1 MGDDLGISFS
11 PPGITKCYA
20 EGSPFESNK
29 TGTSVGFAD
38 QVQAAIYGAQTM
50 DFRNDGTSGVTGHD
64 SHNGGGDT
72 LRDVLIMADD
82 LGAKDGQAPMMM
94 DKNMTEGRI
103 DLMEKPATIDTE
115 GSDVAAVLAAMAKA
129 APAPRQDLTDSK
141 SVGERRFTIITDS
154 SRDGLLTEF
163 GKETLEYRYLLPGES
178 YQDLFARVA
187 DAYADDEAHAQRL
200 YDHISRLWFMP
211 ATPVLSNGG
220 TGRGLPISC
229 YLNSVDDSLEGIVS
243 TWNENVWLAS
253 RGGGIGT
260 YWGQVRGIG
269 EPVGLNGKTSGI
281 IPFVRVMDSLT
292 LAISQGSLRRGSA
305 AVYID
310 VSHPEIEEFLEIRKP
325 SGDFN
330 RKALN
335 LHHGVLLTDEFMNAV
350 RNGDEFALRSPRD
363 GSERGRVDARSLFQK
378 LVETRLATG
387 EPYIVFNDTVNR
399 TMPEHHRALG
409 LKVST
414 SNLCSEITLP
424 TGRDHLG
431 NDRTA
436 VCCLSSLN
444 LEKWDEWAGDK
455 NFVEDVMRFLD
466 NVLQDYIDRAPPEM
480 ARAKYSAMRERSV
493 GMGVMGFH
501 SFLQSRGLGFESAL
515 AKSWNMKIFR
525 HIHAKANEA
534 SMLLAQERGACPD
547 AEDMGKMERFSC
559 KMAIAPT
566 ASISIICG
574 GTSACIEPIPAN
586 IYTHK
591 TLSGSF
597 VVKNPYL
604 EKLLRDKSKDSTNV
618 WNTILEKGGSVQHL
632 DFLSA
637 EEKEAFKTSFE
648 IDQRWL
654 LELAADRTPYIDQ
667 AQSLN
672 LFIPADV
679 DKWDLMMLHFQA
691 WEKGIKSLYYLRS
704 KSVQR
709 AGFAGSGMDG
719 GVEADNT
726 LDAKKVELM
735 TAQTDYDECLACQ

>member
-1 MGDDLGISFS
+1 MAFCGQFYYSARETGVMDLSGSSEVGSNDVATIIDS
-11 PPGITKCYA
+11 PSKEPKTAELAAAPEAAAAPKAKKPGIDSMEITPQLYPIEVDHSRDA
-20 EGSPFESNK
+20 LL
-29 TGTSVGFAD
+29 T
-38 QVQAAIYGAQTM
+38 
-50 DFRNDGTSGVTGHD
+50 DFGK
-64 SHNGGGDT
+64 DT
-72 LRDVLIMADD
+72 L
-82 LGAKDGQAPMMM
+82 
-94 DKNMTEGRI
+94 
-103 DLMEKPATIDTE
+103 
-115 GSDVAAVLAAMAKA
+115 
-129 APAPRQDLTDSK
+129 TD
-141 SVGERRFTIITDS
+141 
-154 SRDGLLTEF
+154 
-163 GKETLEYRYLLPGES
+163 RYLLPGES
-178 YQDLFARVA
+178 YQDLFVRVA
-187 DAYADDEAHAQRL
+187 SAYADDQPHAQRI
-200 YDHISRLWFMP
+200 YDYISKLWFMP
-211 ATPVLSNGG
+211 STPVLSNGG

-229 YLNSVDDSLEGIVS
+229 YLNSVDDSLEGIVN
-243 TWNENVWLAS
+243 TWNENVWLAA

-260 YWGQVRGIG
+260 YWGSVRGIG

-305 AVYID
+305 AVYLD

-335 LHHGVLLTDEFMNAV
+335 LHHGVLLTDAFMEAV
-350 RNGDEFALRSPRD
+350 RDGAEWELLSPKD
-363 GSERGRVDARSLFQK
+363 GSKRGSVDARALFQK

-399 TMPEHHRALG
+399 AMPKHHRDVG

-424 TGRDHLG
+424 TGRDQHG
-431 NDRTA
+431 MDRTA

-444 LEKWDEWAGDK
+444 LETWDEWNGDK
-455 NFVEDVMRFLD
+455 RFIEDIMRFLD
-466 NVLQDYIDRAPPEM
+466 NVLQDYIDRAPDEM
-480 ARAKYSAMRERSV
+480 ARAKYSAGRERSV
-493 GMGVMGFH
+493 GLGVMGFH
-501 SFLQSRGLGFESAL
+501 TFLQARNIPFEGAM
-515 AKSWNMKIFR
+515 AKSWNLKIFK
-525 HIHAKANEA
+525 HIAAGAQEA
-534 SMLLAQERGACPD
+534 SMLLASERGPCPD
-547 AEDMGKMERFSC
+547 AADQGVMERFSC

-597 VVKNPYL
+597 SIKNPYL
-604 EKLLRDKSKDSTNV
+604 EKLLSEKSKNSDAV

-632 DFLSA
+632 DFLSQ
-637 EEKEAFKTSFE
+637 EEKDVYKTSFE

-654 LELAADRTPYIDQ
+654 IELVADRTPYIDQ

-679 DKWDLMMLHFQA
+679 EKWDLLMLHFRA
-691 WEKGIKSLYYLRS
+691 WELGIKSLYYLRS

-709 AGFAGSGMDG
+709 AGFAG

-726 LDAKKVELM
+726 PDLKQIELEVK
-735 TAQTDYDECLACQ
+735 DYDECLACQ

>member
-1 MGDDLGISFS
+1 MRLGRLARRPLIRTHAEHQVSSGIPDRGIRGRQNMEFRNGDDAAMGLGDNGNAATLEADT
-11 PPGITKCYA
+11 PATTKA
-20 EGSPFESNK
+20 
-29 TGTSVGFAD
+29 V
-38 QVQAAIYGAQTM
+38 TM
-50 DFRNDGTSGVTGHD
+50 DR
-64 SHNGGGDT
+64 
-72 LRDVLIMADD
+72 
-82 LGAKDGQAPMMM
+82 KDQ
-94 DKNMTEGRI
+94 
-103 DLMEKPATIDTE
+103 
-115 GSDVAAVLAAMAKA
+115 GSDELVAEAAAGALAEAVKA
-129 APAPRQDLTDSK
+129 ASAGSGDSK
-141 SVGERRFTIITDS
+141 AVNPRRFTITTDS
-154 SRDGLLTEF
+154 ARDALLTDF
-163 GKETLEYRYLLPGES
+163 GKDTLTDRYLLPGES

-187 DAYADDEAHAQRL
+187 DCYADDEEHAQRL
-200 YDHISRLWFMP
+200 YDYISKLWFMP

-220 TGRGLPISC
+220 TNRGLPISC
-229 YLNSVDDSLEGIVS
+229 YLNSVSDSLEGIVG

-260 YWGQVRGIG
+260 YWGSVRGIG

-305 AVYID
+305 ACYLDIN
-310 VSHPEIEEFLEIRKP
+310 HPEIEEFLEIRKP

-335 LHHGVLLTDEFMNAV
+335 LHHGVLVTDEFMAAV
-350 RNGDEFALRSPRD
+350 RDGDEFELRSPRD
-363 GSERGRVDARSLFQK
+363 GTERGKVDARSLFQK

-387 EPYIVFNDTVNR
+387 EPYIIFIDQVNR
-399 TMPEHHRALG
+399 SMPKHHRDLG

-431 NDRTA
+431 ADRTA

-444 LEKWDEWAGDK
+444 LETWDEWNGDK
-455 NFVEDVMRFLD
+455 QFIEDVMRFLD
-466 NVLQDYIDRAPPEM
+466 NVLSDYIARAPDEM
-480 ARAKYSAMRERSV
+480 ARAKYSAERERSV
-493 GMGVMGFH
+493 GLGVMGFH
-501 SFLQSRGLGFESAL
+501 SFLQARGLPFEGAM
-515 AKSWNMKIFR
+515 AKSWNMKIFK
-525 HIHAKANEA
+525 HIRAQVDEA
-534 SMLLAQERGACPD
+534 SMMLAQERGPCPD
-547 AEDMGKMERFSC
+547 AADMGVMERFSC

-591 TLSGSF
+591 TLSGSTSIRN
-597 VVKNPYL
+597 VHL
-604 EKLLRDKSKDSTNV
+604 ERLLTEKSKNSECV
-618 WNTILEKGGSVQHL
+618 WSTILEKGGSVQHL
-632 DFLSA
+632 DFLTA
-637 EEKEAFKTSFE
+637 EEKAVYKTSFE

-654 LELAADRTPYIDQ
+654 LEFAADRAPFIDQ

-709 AGFAGSGMDG
+709 AGFAG

-726 LDAKKVELM
+726 ADLPKYEL
-735 TAQTDYDECLACQ
+735 ASQTDYEECLACQ

>member
-1 MGDDLGISFS
+1 MEFREASSVDRSGDEPIFEDLIVRTS
-11 PPGITKCYA
+11 PPTMTKEDKA
-20 EGSPFESNK
+20 SAAL
-29 TGTSVGFAD
+29 AD
-38 QVQAAIYGAQTM
+38 VTASAMAQATKAVAAAAK
-50 DFRNDGTSGVTGHD
+50 R
-64 SHNGGGDT
+64 
-72 LRDVLIMADD
+72 ADD
-82 LGAKDGQAPMMM
+82 A
-94 DKNMTEGRI
+94 
-103 DLMEKPATIDTE
+103 
-115 GSDVAAVLAAMAKA
+115 
-129 APAPRQDLTDSK
+129 DSK
-141 SVGERRFTIITDS
+141 KINDRRFTVVTDA
-154 SRDGLLTEF
+154 SRDALLTEF
-163 GKETLEYRYLLPGES
+163 GKETLTDRYLLPGES

-187 DAYADDEAHAQRL
+187 DAYADDQDHAQRL
-200 YDHISRLWFMP
+200 YDYVSKLWFMP

-220 TGRGLPISC
+220 TNRGLPISC
-229 YLNSVDDSLEGIVS
+229 YLNSVSDSLDGIVG

-253 RGGGIGT
+253 KGGGIGT
-260 YWGQVRGIG
+260 YWGNVRGIG

-305 AVYID
+305 ACYLDI
-310 VSHPEIEEFLEIRKP
+310 SHPEIEEFLEIRKP

-335 LHHGVLLTDEFMNAV
+335 LHHGVLVTDAFMEAV
-350 RNGDEFALRSPRD
+350 RSGAEFDLLSPRD
-363 GSERGRVDARSLFQK
+363 GTVRKTVDARSLFQK

-387 EPYIVFNDTVNR
+387 EPYIVFSDTVNR
-399 TMPEHHRALG
+399 TMPKHHRELG

-414 SNLCSEITLP
+414 SNLCAEITLP
-424 TGRDHLG
+424 TGVDHLG

-444 LEKWDEWAGDK
+444 LEVWDEWQDDK
-455 NFVEDVMRFLD
+455 TFIEDVMRFLD
-466 NVLQDYIDRAPPEM
+466 NVLQDYIDRAPDEM

-501 SFLQSRGLGFESAL
+501 SFLQMKNIGFESPM
-515 AKSWNMKIFR
+515 AKVWNLKMFK
-525 HIHAKANEA
+525 HISAKAEEA
-534 SMLLAQERGACPD
+534 SLMLAQERGPCPD
-547 AEDMGKMERFSC
+547 AAETGAMERFSC

-604 EKLLRDKSKDSTNV
+604 EKLLEKKSKNSNNV
-618 WNTILEKGGSVQHL
+618 WNSILEKGGSVQHL
-632 DFLSA
+632 DFLTA
-637 EEKEAFKTSFE
+637 EEKAVYKTSFE

-654 LELAADRTPYIDQ
+654 LEFAGDRAPFIDQ

-679 DKWDLMMLHFQA
+679 EKWDLMQLHFQA

-709 AGFAGSGMDG
+709 AGFAG

-726 LDAKKVELM
+726 ADAPKIELN
-735 TAQTDYDECLACQ
+735 AGGETDYEECLACQ